1 MVKPI
6 LLQLVLGKR
15 ISLECIKVDPIA
27 FLSRNLLG
35 K

>member
-15 ISLECIKVDPIA
+15 ISLEYKKVGSIA